1 MYIPGL
7 DYNIYGYSGPINK
20 NNSIFIIINTYQHQS
35 KDFKKILEM
44 IEDTA
49 SMSLSKNIVILLFGN
64 NDTNNKIRLEINQL
78 RSFLSM
84 KRLLLNI
91 ISINIINVNNEIINN
106 AIYVTINKYNNLSYK
121 THEIINYNFINNL
134 KEQIFEYKLN
144 NDLCLGTK
152 YPNLNCNPDMI
163 YRGITFNQKTFPFYK
178 KYLKYKTKYN
188 KLKHTLI

>member
-1 MYIPGL
+1 MYIPIL
-7 DYNIYGYSGPINK
+7 DSNIYGYSGPIKK
-20 NNSIFIIINTYQHQS
+20 NNSIFIIINTYQL

-49 SMSLSKNIVILLFGN
+49 IMSFKKNIVILLFGN
-64 NDTNNKIRLEINQL
+64 NDTNNKIKIEIKKL
-78 RSFLSM
+78 RFSLSM

-144 NDLCLGTK
+144 DDLCLATK
-152 YPNLNCNPDMI
+152 YPNFNCNPDMI